1 MHAALTVFLKEVR
14 ENLRDRRTLVNA
26 LLTGPLLAPVMFVV
40 LINAQLHVELGK
52 AEKPLSVPVVG
63 AANAPNLVAALR
75 RMGMVVKPAPRDP
88 EAAVRSQK
96 ADVVL
101 RIPAGYG
108 AHWRKGETAQ
118 VELIYDSSHRDT
130 QAQIARLRDMVDGY
144 AKVTGAQRL
153 LARGLSP
160 ALASPLVAA
169 NRDQATPQAR
179 GALIFS
185 MLPYF
190 FVLTAFLGG
199 MYLAIDTT
207 AGERERQSLEPL
219 FATPVARRD
228 ILIGKLGATTAFAL
242 ASLALSIT
250 AFAVAGRFVDT
261 SRLDMVL
268 SLGAHFAVFVMLLM
282 LPLVVLLAALQTLVA
297 AFARSYRE
305 AQTYLSLLM
314 LVPLLPSVLLIVVP
328 VKARLWMYA
337 VPLLGQQVGIMQ
349 LERGDALGALPVA
362 ACLAGTALAAL
373 LAILVTMRV
382 YASERLAISG

>member
-1 MHAALTVFLKEVR
+1 MHAILTVFLKEVR
-14 ENLRDRRTLVNA
+14 ENLRDRRTLINA
-26 LLTGPLLAPVMFVV
+26 LLTGPLLAPVLFVV
-40 LINAQLHVELGK
+40 LINTQLHIELGK
-52 AEKPLSVPVVG
+52 AEKPLPVPVVG
-63 AANAPNLVAALR
+63 AANAPNLVAALEQ
-75 RMGMVVKPAPRDP
+75 MGMVVKPAPADP
-88 EAAVRSQK
+88 EAAVRDQK

-101 RIPAGYG
+101 RIPPGYG
-108 AHWRKGETAQ
+108 AHWSKGDPAQ

-130 QAQIARLRDMVDGY
+130 QQSINRLRDMVDHY
-144 AKVTGAQRL
+144 AKIAGAQRL
-153 LARGLSP
+153 LVRGLSP
-160 ALASPLVAA
+160 ALAMPLVAA
-169 NRDQATPQAR
+169 DRDQATPQAR

-219 FATPVARRD
+219 FATPVPRRD
-228 ILIGKLGATTAFAL
+228 ILLGKLAATTAFAL
-242 ASLALSIT
+242 VSLALSIT
-250 AFAVAGRFVDT
+250 AFAIAGRFVDT

-268 SLGAHFAVFVMLLM
+268 DLGTHFAVFVMLLM

-297 AFARSYRE
+297 AFAKSYRE

-314 LVPLLPSVLLIVVP
+314 FVPLVPSVLLMVVP

-349 LERGDALGALPVA
+349 LERGETLGAMAVA
-362 ACLAGTALAAL
+362 VCLAGTAVAAL

>member
-75 RMGMVVKPAPRDP
+75 RMGMVVEPAPRDP

-268 SLGAHFAVFVMLLM
+268 SLGAPFAVFVMLLM

>member
-1 MHAALTVFLKEVR
+1 MNAALTVFLKEVR

-52 AEKPLSVPVVG
+52 AEKPLAVPVVG
-63 AANAPNLVAALR
+63 AANAPNLVAALVQ
-75 RMGMVVKPAPRDP
+75 MGMVVEPAPRDP
-88 EAAVRSQK
+88 EAAVRNQK

-108 AHWRKGETAQ
+108 AHWTRGEPAQ

-130 QAQIARLRDMVDGY
+130 QAQIGRLRDMVGRY
-144 AKVTGAQRL
+144 ARIAGAQRL
-153 LARGLSP
+153 LVRGLSP
-160 ALASPLVAA
+160 SLATPLVAA
-169 NRDQATPQAR
+169 DRDQATPQAR

-219 FATPVARRD
+219 FATPVPRRD
-228 ILIGKLGATTAFAL
+228 ILIGKLAATTAFAL
-242 ASLALSIT
+242 ASLALSIA
-250 AFAVAGRFVDT
+250 AFAIAGRFVDT

-268 SLGAHFAVFVMLLM
+268 TLGARFAAGVLLLM
-282 LPLVVLLAALQTLVA
+282 LPLVLLLAALQTLVA
-297 AFARSYRE
+297 AFAKSYRE

-337 VPLLGQQVGIMQ
+337 VPLLGQQLGIMQ
-349 LERGDALGALPVA
+349 FERGEALGMAPVA

-382 YASERLAISG
+382 YSSERLAISG